1 MYQAIPLTKS
11 LMNTVMDVV
20 WIRYG
25 NDWFEARG
33 ITRENVGSAKCVD
46 AQIASCVCYNDVN

>member
-1 MYQAIPLTKS
+1 
-11 LMNTVMDVV
+11 MNTVMDVV